1 MSGAGGPVPAVVFWE
16 KEAQR
21 LHGLLV
27 QERRAVEALEARL
40 RVTDEMVWQAWRVL
54 DAAGAQTITRYG
66 DQWDLDRALV
76 RAALEAA
83 LNGGGEGQ
91 S

>member
-1 MSGAGGPVPAVVFWE
+1 MSGAGGPVPAVVFWQ
-16 KEAQR
+16 KEAHR

-40 RVTDEMVWQAWRVL
+40 RVTDEMVERAWRVL
-54 DAAGAQTITRYG
+54 DDAGALTHDGYG
-66 DQWDLDRALV
+66 GEWDLDRSLV
-76 RAALEAA
+76 RQALEAA
-83 LNGGGEGQ
+83 LNGEEGR